1 MTTIIDKGYHVT
13 PEQIEHMAR
22 EVGKGVLAGQTYL
35 RCLIVAATESKKR
48 RPLAA
53 IDECHERFYAAVLRG
68 VDGDTRAA
76 TFARSAAATLRGY
89 VRSGGKLADID
100 VAKVT
105 KGTLRSY
112 GAPEEPENRAER
124 SAGRANAALV
134 RAVKRVA
141 RKDATLARKLVQAAI
156 EALRAAL
163 PARGA
168 AKVPAGTQRTEKML
182 EHRVQ

>member
-48 RPLAA
+48 KPLAA

-68 VDGDTRAA
+68 VEGDTRAA

-89 VRSGGKLADID
+89 VKSGGKLADID
-100 VAKVT
+100 VTKAT
-105 KGTLRSY
+105 KGILRAY
-112 GAPEEPENRAER
+112 GAPAEPSDRAER
-124 SAGRANAALV
+124 SASRANAALL
-134 RAVKRVA
+134 RAVKRIA
-141 RKDATLARKLVQAAI
+141 RKDATLARRLVQAAI
-156 EALRAAL
+156 DALREAV
-163 PARGA
+163 PARSRGN
-168 AKVPAGTQRTEKML
+168 AKADGNEVRT
-182 EHRVQ
+182 H